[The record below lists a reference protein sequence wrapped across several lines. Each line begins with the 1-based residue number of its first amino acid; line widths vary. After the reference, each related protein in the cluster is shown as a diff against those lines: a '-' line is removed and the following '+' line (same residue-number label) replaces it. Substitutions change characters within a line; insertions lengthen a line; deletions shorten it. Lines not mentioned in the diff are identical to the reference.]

1 MQALILKPKED
12 RRIYNG
18 HLWVFS
24 NEVAR
29 HPANSGPGDVVEV
42 ISHRGEVL
50 GSALYHPHSLISAR
64 LLGRGVTTVDAAFFG
79 ERLARALRLRQ
90 SLFPNESCYRLV
102 HGESDDLPG
111 LIVDRFG
118 PDLAVQTLSAGM
130 DVRLPLIVESLRE
143 LLAPRS
149 IVERNDTAL
158 RSYEEL
164 PERTGLLWGD
174 APPEVTI
181 EENQVHYT
189 INLLSGQKTGFFLD
203 QKVNR
208 RAAAQFAPGRNVLDC
223 FCNAG
228 GFGLNA
234 ARAGAAS
241 VLGVD
246 VSGEMVEQATA
257 NAALNGFG
265 QTSWVQ
271 ADVFLF
277 LEQAIE
283 RGENYDVVILDPPS
297 FTRNRKT
304 VPSAKKGYRRL
315 NELACRVLR
324 PEGILVTASC
334 SFHIFEDVFY
344 QIVSEAATRAS
355 RKLRLLEQRHQAP
368 DHPVLPAMPE
378 TRYLKLGIFQV
389 L

>member
-1 MQALILKPKED
+1 M
-12 RRIYNG
+12 
-18 HLWVFS
+18 
-24 NEVAR
+24 
-29 HPANSGPGDVVEV
+29 
-42 ISHRGEVL
+42 
-50 GSALYHPHSLISAR
+50 
-64 LLGRGVTTVDAAFFG
+64 
-79 ERLARALRLRQ
+79 RQ
-90 SLFPNESCYRLV
+90 SLFPRESCYRLV

-130 DVRLPLIVESLRE
+130 DVRLPLIVDSLRE
-143 LLAPRS
+143 LVSPRA
-149 IVERNDTAL
+149 IFERNETAL

-164 PERTGLLWGD
+164 PQRTGLLWGEG
-174 APPEVTI
+174 PSEVTI
-181 EENQVHYT
+181 EENQVRYT
-189 INLLSGQKTGFFLD
+189 IDLLSGQKTGFFLD
-203 QKVNR
+203 QKLNR
-208 RAAAQFAPGRNVLDC
+208 RVAAQFAPGRSVLDC

-246 VSGEMVEQATA
+246 VSGEMIEQATA
-257 NAALNGFG
+257 NAALNGFA
-265 QTSWVQ
+265 QTQWVQ
-271 ADVFLF
+271 GDVFLF
-277 LEQAIE
+277 LEQAVA
-283 RGENYDVVILDPPS
+283 RGESYDLVILDPPS

-304 VPSAKKGYRRL
+304 VPAAKKGYRRL
-315 NELACRVLR
+315 NELGCRVVR

-344 QIVSEAATRAS
+344 QIVSEAAVRAS